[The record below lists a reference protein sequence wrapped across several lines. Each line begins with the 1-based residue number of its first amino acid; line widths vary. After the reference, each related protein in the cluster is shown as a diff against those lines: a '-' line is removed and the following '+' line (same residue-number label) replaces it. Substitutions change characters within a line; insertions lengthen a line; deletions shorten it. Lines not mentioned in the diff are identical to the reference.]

1 MSDNIQ
7 PPNQEPTKEPSNS
20 LTQENIQELINKAL
34 EGQSKAFEDKF
45 KSFEEIKKENES
57 LKIDKKKNEI
67 SQILGE
73 KNLSK
78 NLLEVLDLNEDDE
91 TIQAK
96 ITTIENIINM
106 AIVEDRKKYYEN
118 NNPQPGGT
126 GAGDYADK
134 QISRTLS
141 DFERLLRN
149 SK

>member
-1 MSDNIQ
+1 MEDI
-7 PPNQEPTKEPSNS
+7 QEPIQEPSSN

-78 NLLEVLDLNEDDE
+78 NILDILDLKEDDE

-106 AIVEDRKKYYEN
+106 AITEDRKTYYKN

-126 GAGDYADK
+126 SAGDYADK

>member
-1 MSDNIQ
+1 MEDI
-7 PPNQEPTKEPSNS
+7 QEPTKENN

-34 EGQSKAFEDKF
+34 EGQTKAFEDKF
-45 KSFEEIKKENES
+45 KSFEEIKKENEA
-57 LKIDKKKNEI
+57 LKIDKKKNAI
-67 SQILGE
+67 TQILGE

-91 TIQAK
+91 TIISK
-96 ITTIENIINM
+96 ITTLENIINM
-106 AIVEDRKKYYEN
+106 AILEDRKKYYGN

-126 GAGDYADK
+126 SAGDYADK

>member
-1 MSDNIQ
+1 MENIQ
-7 PPNQEPTKEPSNS
+7 EPIQEPSSN

-34 EGQSKAFEDKF
+34 EGQTKAFEDKF
-45 KSFEEIKKENES
+45 KTFEEIKKENEA
-57 LKIDKKKNEI
+57 LKIDKRKNEI

-106 AIVEDRKKYYEN
+106 AIAEDRKKYYEN